1 MLPHAYE
8 LPVAVLML
16 LAGALSCFA
25 GYRLFRIVLGIYGF
39 ILGAML
45 ASSIVGVTNTAGQI
59 GAAVL
64 GGLAGALILV
74 FAYFVGIAIVG
85 AGLGAF
91 VAHLIWRQIDTSDP
105 PAAAIIVSAMAGG
118 IGAMLLQRYVI
129 VVATAFSG
137 AWTMIVGGLS
147 IASELA
153 RRNAVKPLPTGDVWI
168 LYPFTAAS
176 ENRWVIVAWVV
187 LSIAGIT
194 VQLAFSSKKR
204 K

>member
-1 MLPHAYE
+1 ME
-8 LPVAVLML
+8 RVLD
-16 LAGALSCFA
+16 
-25 GYRLFRIVLGIYGF
+25 
-39 ILGAML
+39 LGA
-45 ASSIVGVTNTAGQI
+45 QR
-59 GAAVL
+59 L
-64 GGLAGALILV
+64 GLDPVDVRRINLV
-74 FAYFVGIAIVG
+74 VFGDTDLTPF
-85 AGLGAF
+85 GLGAF

-105 PAAAIIVSAMAGG
+105 PAAAIVVSAMAGG

-153 RRNAVKPLPTGDVWI
+153 RRNAVKPLPAGDVWI

-176 ENRWVIVAWVV
+176 ENRWVVVAWVV
-187 LSIAGIT
+187 LSIAGIV